1 LLWRR
6 HRFQPVL
13 QRLFS
18 SSDNANLF
26 LQTSTIT
33 LLEVLVKPLK
43 EGRQDLVEQYKEIL
57 LNAPGMTV
65 RAVDSNVAETAG
77 GLRAQYGLRTPDA
90 LQLGTAIYYR
100 SSFFLTNDKQLAKVK
115 EIPVLL
121 LSDLQ

>member
-1 LLWRR
+1 MVIADLSSKLVFLDTTPLIYYIEGGSA
-6 HRFQPVL
+6 FQPVL

-43 EGRQDLVEQYKEIL
+43 DGRRDLVEQYKEIL

-65 RAVDSNVAETAG
+65 RAVDSNVAETAA
-77 GLRAQYGLRTPDA
+77 GLR
-90 LQLGTAIYYR
+90 
-100 SSFFLTNDKQLAKVK
+100 V
-115 EIPVLL
+115 
-121 LSDLQ
+121 